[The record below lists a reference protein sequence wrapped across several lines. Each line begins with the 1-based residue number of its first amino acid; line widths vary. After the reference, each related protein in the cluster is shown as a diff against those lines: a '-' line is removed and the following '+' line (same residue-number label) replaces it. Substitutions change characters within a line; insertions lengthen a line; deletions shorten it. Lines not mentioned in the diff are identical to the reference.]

1 MFQKLLGVLFTYIN
15 YYSVLTSKFI
25 QHIVN
30 VVANDA
36 GYFKEELTPVTVMVK
51 RKEVM
56 VDVDEHPKPQT
67 TLENLA
73 KLPTVFKKDGV
84 VTAGSSSVSRMLRK

>member
-1 MFQKLLGVLFTYIN
+1 MLRASLYNIC
-15 YYSVLTSKFI
+15 SV
-25 QHIVN
+25 HVN

-51 RKEVM
+51 RKEVV

-84 VTAGSSSVSRMLRK
+84 VTAGSSSVSQMFNEVGSVKTQCSKR